1 MGGIAGWVAVPR
13 RAVEDGILDR
23 VLGGMLSAIAHRFD
37 AQAELHAVAEHSG
50 REQAVLGATLHD
62 AGSGIS
68 IALDGAIGNAPEL
81 RAFLAKRGHAF
92 GQGGDAEVLLRAY
105 QHWDK
110 EAVKQLRGAFAL
122 ALWDARK
129 ERLLLARDR
138 FGAKPLFLHERDGAL
153 HFASEPK
160 ALLASPAVPAR
171 PDAEALRECMLRGY
185 VPGPR
190 TLFEGIRK
198 LPPASYALWQL
209 GRLHEARYW
218 TAPDGDATPVRHSA
232 FGGER
237 EAVDSFLATLED
249 AVKAESG
256 AGLLL
261 SAGLDSAV
269 LGALLAKQGGTFR
282 TFALGFE
289 GEKASELPLAAQAA
303 KHFGAEHHEVLAAP
317 RELPTLLST
326 LVRQRDAPLARASDL
341 AVHALAMEAA
351 RSVPRVLTGE
361 GCDEV
366 LGGYRRYLMRS
377 LTAPMRSAI
386 QGQGPQGQTGSPLRR
401 ALYED
406 QTGPLP
412 DDLLERA
419 DRIGASAGVELRMP
433 YLDHRLAERVSA
445 EPDAIRVRGLST
457 KWILRRAA
465 ERLLP
470 VELRKGPKRG
480 FRPPLAEWLRGPLRE
495 PLEAHLRDGDSL
507 VRERYGAAAVDR
519 LLEEHLNSKKNH
531 AKPLWTLLN
540 IEIWRRTSLRA

>member
-13 RAVEDGILDR
+13 RAREDAA
-23 VLGGMLSAIAHRFD
+23 LGDMLSAIAHRFLG
-37 AQAELHAVAEHSG
+37 QTELHAVAQHSG
-50 REQAVLGATLHD
+50 REQAVLGATLHEG
-62 AGSGIS
+62 ASGIS
-68 IALDGAIGNAPEL
+68 IALDGAIANAAEL
-81 RAFLAKRGHAF
+81 RAFLGKRGHAF
-92 GQGGDAEVLLRAY
+92 ADGGDAEVLLRAY

-110 EAVKQLRGAFAL
+110 EVVKQLRGAFAL

-138 FGAKPLFLHERDGAL
+138 FGANPLYLHEKDGVL

-160 ALLASPAVPAR
+160 ALLAAPGIVAR
-171 PDAEALRECMLRGY
+171 ADTEALLECVVRGY
-185 VPGPR
+185 VAGSR

-198 LPPASYALWQL
+198 LPPACYALWQL
-209 GRLHEARYW
+209 GRLHESRYW
-218 TAPDGDATPVRHSA
+218 TAPDSDPAPTPRSA
-232 FGGER
+232 FGHNSDG
-237 EAVDSFLATLED
+237 EAVEAFLATLEET
-249 AVKAESG
+249 VKGESG

-261 SAGLDSAV
+261 SGGLDSVV
-269 LGALLAKQGGTFR
+269 LGALLAKQGAAIKTFS
-282 TFALGFE
+282 LGFE
-289 GEKASELPLAAQAA
+289 GEKGSELPLAAQAA
-303 KHFGAEHHEVLAAP
+303 KHFGAEHHEVVSAP
-317 RELPTLLST
+317 RELAALLAA
-326 LVRQRDAPLARASDL
+326 LVRQRDAPLTRASDL
-341 AVHALAMEAA
+341 AVHALATEAA
-351 RSVPRVLTGE
+351 RSVPRALTGE

-366 LGGYRRYLMRS
+366 LGGYRRYVVRS
-377 LTAPMRSAI
+377 LNPAE
-386 QGQGPQGQTGSPLRR
+386 GPLRQ

-470 VELRKGPKRG
+470 AAVRKGPKRG

-495 PLEAHLRDGDSL
+495 PLEA
-507 VRERYGAAAVDR
+507 
-519 LLEEHLNSKKNH
+519 
-531 AKPLWTLLN
+531 PLPG
-540 IEIWRRTSLRA
+540 RG